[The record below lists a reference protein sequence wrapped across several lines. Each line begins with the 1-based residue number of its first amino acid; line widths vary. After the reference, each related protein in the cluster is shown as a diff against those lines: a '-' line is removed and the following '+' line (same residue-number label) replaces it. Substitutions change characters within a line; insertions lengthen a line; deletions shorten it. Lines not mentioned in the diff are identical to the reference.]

1 MFFLSPGSQSSSRK
15 PSLPVWLR
23 FLLVVPQA
31 SRGLLGLKPHTRSLA
46 SAWAALPHCGSPWES
61 WRT

>member
-15 PSLPVWLR
+15 PSLPVWLPSSWW
-23 FLLVVPQA
+23 VP
-31 SRGLLGLKPHTRSLA
+31 RLKPHTRSLV